1 MNLPKEQ
8 FLRTARLAKLAGDP
22 ENLLDLTVMLK
33 FADDLSLVAACQQEQ
48 PVHPP
53 FATREDVPFPGLT
66 REQAM
71 QNAGPDGQIT
81 VPSAF
86 SQE

>member
-1 MNLPKEQ
+1 MNLQNEQ
-8 FLRTARLAKLAGDP
+8 LLQTARLAKLAGES
-22 ENLLDLTVMLK
+22 ENPLDLTVMMK
-33 FADDLSLVAACQQEQ
+33 FADDLSLVAACQQELS
-48 PVHPP
+48 VRPP
-53 FATREDVPFPGLT
+53 FATREDVPVPGLT

>member
-1 MNLPKEQ
+1 MSLPKEQ
-8 FLRTARLAKLAGDP
+8 LLQTARLAKLAGEP

-33 FADDLSLVAACQQEQ
+33 FGDDLSLVAACQQEQ
-48 PVHPP
+48 IVRPP
-53 FATREDVPFPGLT
+53 FAMREDVPLPGLT

-71 QNAGPDGQIT
+71 QNAGPDGQMT

-86 SQE
+86 GQE